1 MVGSGVILVAL
12 HNNKVYYLFGKE
24 GSMEQDKKCHWGD
37 FGGGSKHGE
46 DLLDTTTREGAEELN
61 GFFGSKA
68 DFEKYILKN
77 KIDEVAY
84 DKRYTYL
91 VKAEYDEKLPFYFN
105 NNYKFIY
112 EYLKGHVEH
121 PTNGL
126 FEKSEIKWFTVED
139 LKRERNIFR
148 DYFRNIIDIII
159 YNHPKTLSKM
169 KRAYRGNGSSGTMRA
184 TRVKFSTSDLMKC
197 ERVRK
202 HKKTHKTHNTH
213 KTHKRG
219 KKRF

>member
-12 HNNKVYYLFGKE
+12 HKSKVYYLFGKE
-24 GSMEQDKKCHWGD
+24 GSMERDKKCHWGD
-37 FGGGSKHGE
+37 FGGGRKPGE

-77 KIDEVAY
+77 KIDEIAY

-91 VKAEYDEKLPFYFN
+91 S
-105 NNYKFIY
+105 NNYKFIC
-112 EYLKGHVEH
+112 EYLKGHVQH

-126 FEKSEIKWFTVED
+126 FEKSEIRWFTVED

-159 YNHPKTLSKM
+159 YNHPKTVSKL
-169 KRAYRGNGSSGTMRA
+169 KSDHRARA
-184 TRVKFSTSDLMKC
+184 TRVRFSTSDMMKC
-197 ERVRK
+197 ERIRK
-202 HKKTHKTHNTH
+202 HKKPH
-213 KTHKRG
+213 KTHKRSMRRYSR
-219 KKRF
+219 KK

>member
-12 HNNKVYYLFGKE
+12 HKNKVYYLFGKE
-24 GSMEQDKKCHWGD
+24 GSMERDKNCHWGD
-37 FGGGSKHGE
+37 FGGGAKTGE

-61 GFFGSKA
+61 GFFGSKP

-77 KIDEVAY
+77 KVDEVAY

-91 VKAEYDEKLPFYFN
+91 VRADYDEKLPFYFN
-105 NNYKFIY
+105 NNYKFIC
-112 EYLKGHVEH
+112 EYLKGHVQH

-126 FEKSEIKWFTVED
+126 FEKSEIRWFTIDE

-159 YNHPKTLSKM
+159 YNHPKTLSKL
-169 KRAYRGNGSSGTMRA
+169 KRGRSVSKKIHGVAASRSR
-184 TRVKFSTSDLMKC
+184 FSTSDLLKC
-197 ERVRK
+197 ARIRK
-202 HKKTHKTHNTH
+202 HSSKNKTRRKH
-213 KTHKRG
+213 R
-219 KKRF
+219 RRR

>member
-12 HNNKVYYLFGKE
+12 NKGKVYYLFGKE
-24 GSMEQDKKCHWGD
+24 GSMERDKKCHWGD
-37 FGGGSKHGE
+37 FGGSRKQGE

-61 GFFGSKA
+61 GFFGSKV

-91 VKAEYDEKLPFYFN
+91 VRAQYDERLPYYFN
-105 NNYKFIY
+105 NNYKFIC
-112 EYLKGHVEH
+112 EYLKGHVDH

-126 FEKSEIKWFTVED
+126 FEKSEIRWFTVEE
-139 LKRERNIFR
+139 LKRERNIL
-148 DYFRNIIDIII
+148 DIII

-169 KRAYRGNGSSGTMRA
+169 KRACRGVGKTMKS

-197 ERVRK
+197 DRMRK
-202 HKKTHKTHNTH
+202 HKKVHVT
-213 KTHKRG
+213 KRYNR
-219 KKRF
+219 KK

>member
-12 HNNKVYYLFGKE
+12 NKGKVYYLFGKE
-24 GSMEQDKKCHWGD
+24 GSMEKDKKCHWGD
-37 FGGGSKHGE
+37 FGGSRKSGE

-61 GFFGSKA
+61 GFFGSKV

-91 VKAEYDEKLPFYFN
+91 VKADYDERLPYYFN
-105 NNYKFIY
+105 NNYKFIC
-112 EYLKGHVEH
+112 EYLKGHVDH
-121 PTNGL
+121 PSNGL
-126 FEKSEIKWFTVED
+126 FEKSEVRWFTVED

-159 YNHPKTLSKM
+159 YNNPRTLSKM
-169 KRAYRGNGSSGTMRA
+169 KGSFNMGKTMRA

-197 ERVRK
+197 ERIRK
-202 HKKTHKTHNTH
+202 YKKHNRRGNRTHNRT
-213 KTHKRG
+213 
-219 KKRF
+219 KKGYKMF

>member
-12 HNNKVYYLFGKE
+12 YNKEVYYLFGKE
-24 GSMEQDKKCHWGD
+24 GSMERDKKCHWGD
-37 FGGGSKHGE
+37 FGGGSKPGE

-91 VKAEYDEKLPFYFN
+91 VKTEYDEKLPYYFN
-105 NNYKFIY
+105 NNYKFIC

-126 FEKSEIKWFTVED
+126 FEKSEIRWFTVDD
-139 LKRERNIFR
+139 LKREKHIFR
-148 DYFRNIIDIII
+148 DYFQNIINIVI
-159 YNHPKTLSKM
+159 YNHPKTLSRLK
-169 KRAYRGNGSSGTMRA
+169 KSSRKMRA

-197 ERVRK
+197 ERIRK
-202 HKKTHKTHNTH
+202 HKKHH
-213 KTHKRG
+213 KTHKRE
-219 KKRF
+219 KKGYRSNF

>member
-12 HNNKVYYLFGKE
+12 NKGKVYYLFGKE
-24 GSMEQDKKCHWGD
+24 SSMERDKKCHWGD
-37 FGGGSKHGE
+37 FGGSRKPGE

-61 GFFGSKA
+61 GFFGSKV

-91 VKAEYDEKLPFYFN
+91 VRAQYDERLPYYFS
-105 NNYKFIY
+105 NNYKFIC
-112 EYLKGHVEH
+112 EYLKGHVDH
-121 PTNGL
+121 PSNGL
-126 FEKSEIKWFTVED
+126 FEKSEIRWFTIEE
-139 LKRERNIFR
+139 LKRDRNIFR
-148 DYFRNIIDIII
+148 DYFRNIIDIIV

-169 KRAYRGNGSSGTMRA
+169 KGSVSYRVGKTMKS

-197 ERVRK
+197 DRMRK
-202 HKKTHKTHNTH
+202 HKKVHAT
-213 KTHKRG
+213 KRYNR
-219 KKRF
+219 KK

>member
-1 MVGSGVILVAL
+1 MVGSGVIIVAL
-12 HNNKVYYLFGKE
+12 HKNKVYYLFGKE
-24 GSMEQDKKCHWGD
+24 GSMERDKNCHWGD
-37 FGGGSKHGE
+37 FGGGAKTGE

-61 GFFGSKA
+61 GFFGSKH

-77 KIDEVAY
+77 KVDEIAY

-91 VKAEYDEKLPFYFN
+91 VRADYDEKLPYYFN
-105 NNYKFIY
+105 NNYKFIC

-126 FEKSEIKWFTVED
+126 FEKSEIRWFTIEE

-159 YNHPKTLSKM
+159 YNHPKTLSKL
-169 KRAYRGNGSSGTMRA
+169 KRGRSVSKKIRGAAA
-184 TRVKFSTSDLMKC
+184 TRSRFSTSDLMKC
-197 ERVRK
+197 ARIRK
-202 HKKTHKTHNTH
+202 HSSRRRTHR
-213 KTHKRG
+213 KR
-219 KKRF
+219 K

>member
-24 GSMEQDKKCHWGD
+24 GSMERDKKCHWGD
-37 FGGGSKHGE
+37 FGGGAKPGE

-61 GFFGSKA
+61 GFFGSKV

-91 VKAEYDEKLPFYFN
+91 VKTEYDERLPFYFN
-105 NNYKFIY
+105 NNYKFIC

-126 FEKSEIKWFTVED
+126 FEKSEIRWFTVDD
-139 LKRERNIFR
+139 LKREKHIFR
-148 DYFRNIIDIII
+148 DYFRNIIDIVI
-159 YNHPKTLSKM
+159 YNHPKTLSKL
-169 KRAYRGNGSSGTMRA
+169 KRGGGGVGGVGGNKTIRT

-197 ERVRK
+197 ERIRK
-202 HKKTHKTHNTH
+202 HKNHR

-219 KKRF
+219 KRGF